1 MGTQSVVKR
10 PPHHTRTLVLVGVTL
25 YILQKGHE
33 TMYDLFYIVEVH
45 DHWYNLRLKN
55 THYCV
60 GCGSDIE
67 NLLGTVGHYVKKYK
81 TAERV
86 YLMIRGLSDGGRMSP
101 ATFDQYKAQY
111 DSGKSF
117 PFKQMVYDAVAL
129 AKKED
134 RENSPYNRAKRQVR
148 TVVRE
153 DHIDIVQEVVKE
165 VLPMCAKRKITPHK
179 IKRTFAPET

>member
-1 MGTQSVVKR
+1 
-10 PPHHTRTLVLVGVTL
+10 
-25 YILQKGHE
+25 
-33 TMYDLFYIVEVH
+33 MYDCFYIVETH
-45 DHWYNLRLKN
+45 TGWYNLRLMN
-55 THYCV
+55 THYCI
-60 GCGSDIE
+60 GCGGSVDNLIE
-67 NLLGTVGHYVKKYK
+67 LVKRYTKKYR
-81 TAERV
+81 TTERV
-86 YLMIRGLSDGGRMSP
+86 LQVIRGLSDGGRMSP
-101 ATFDQYKAQY
+101 ATFNQYKEEY

-179 IKRTFAPET
+179 IKRTFAPEI